1 MNLLNLIS
9 KEESIDGLEIVEDT
23 IRFARL
29 KRGKS
34 GLKIEL
40 LIKEKISSQ
49 KVTKG
54 NDVLTANLL
63 KFAKKES
70 YRICHCVDTGR

>member
-9 KEESIDGLEIVEDT
+9 KEEPIGGLEIVEDT

-40 LIKEKISSQ
+40 LIEEKISSHR
-49 KVTKG
+49 
-54 NDVLTANLL
+54 
-63 KFAKKES
+63 KEYFNHS
-70 YRICHCVDTGR
+70 KNIN